1 MVSLKGIVTILEV
14 MLTAIILIL
23 AFLHFFPQYSVKT
36 EWDSVLLGVKVKD
49 ILNTIDRMNKTH
61 DFATST
67 SEFDEFIESIFQPDS
82 GLIETPMIWWKEVKG
97 PAVLGFSVEDEPYFT
112 EGHKESMIDVFNISN
127 TYYNYT
133 FTLGLGYPY

>member
-1 MVSLKGIVTILEV
+1 

-82 GLIETPMIWWKEVKG
+82 GLIETPMIWWKEVEG
-97 PAVLGFSVEDEPYFT
+97 PAGTGIETEDEPYLT
-112 EGHKESMIDVFNISN
+112 EGHKESMVDVFNISN